1 MNILDI
7 VEVWI
12 RSLRSIFESAG
23 IVVHFDRTRDGRP
36 KSSAVLNLRNGSV
49 EADLVVWESGE
60 ADLSTMQP
68 DGSIEQEHFEN
79 VLKPDDFAALLGRI
93 AQSMKLSAGSA

>member
-12 RSLRSIFESAG
+12 QSLRSVLESAG
-23 IVVHFDRTRDGRP
+23 VAVDFNRTRDARP
-36 KSSAVLNLRNGSV
+36 KASAVLNLRRGSV

-60 ADLSTMQP
+60 ADLSTMEH
-68 DGSIEQEHFEN
+68 DGSTRQEHFEN
-79 VLKPDDFAALLGRI
+79 LLIPDSLALVLAQI
-93 AQSMKLSAGSA
+93 AKLMKLSAGSA

>member
-23 IVVHFDRTRDGRP
+23 IVVHYERTRDSRP
-36 KSSAVLNLRNGSV
+36 KASAVVNLRYGSV

-60 ADLSTMQP
+60 ADLSTM
-68 DGSIEQEHFEN
+68 DKNGDIKQEHFEN
-79 VLKPDDFAALLGRI
+79 VLKLDDFAAVLGSI
-93 AQSMKLSAGSA
+93 AQLMKVSAGGA